1 MPPTTDPAA
10 DASNPLTRTAL
21 AAAGE
26 PSRES
31 LRDVGSAFGRTRL
44 RTLVSLRW
52 MAIAGQA
59 GAVLFVNYGLGF
71 ELPLAACLAA
81 IGASAWLN
89 VALMAVFPAQH
100 LSSPA
105 ETAGQLAFDT
115 VQVAVLIGLT
125 GGLENPFLLMILA
138 PVTVGASRLLPA
150 YAGMLALLALA
161 CCAGMALWGLDLPWR
176 AGEALVIPPLY
187 QAGQLAAVAIGLVF
201 FTVSAWRTGRDEAKL
216 VSALDAV
223 QAVLSREQQLSAL
236 GALAAATAHEL
247 GTPLA
252 TIHLAAKELQRSV
265 KPGQPLRE
273 DIELIVEQ
281 AERCRA
287 ILKQISQRRHM
298 TDAAMAR
305 TPLPSLIEEAAE
317 PHSGGGIH
325 VQCSCSPLAGGSE
338 SQEKAPEVVRRP
350 EIIHALGAFIENA
363 VSFAAR
369 EVSVNARWSDEEI
382 RIYITDDGPGFAP
395 TVLAKLGEPYFSER
409 SIEQRGGGMGLG
421 FFIAVTLLERTGA
434 RVTPYN
440 RQLPAKG
447 AVIRVVWPRAAIE
460 AGPGWIEG

>member
-1 MPPTTDPAA
+1 MA
-10 DASNPLTRTAL
+10 DHIATAL
-21 AAAGE
+21 PPARLPATTSLE
-26 PSRES
+26 PARVEA
-31 LRDVGSAFGRTRL
+31 LRSVGAAFGRTRL

-59 GAVLFVNYGLGF
+59 VAVLFVHYLLGF

-81 IGASAWLN
+81 VGASAWLN

-115 VQVAVLIGLT
+115 VQVSVLIGLT
-125 GGLENPFLLMILA
+125 GGLQNPFLLMILA

-150 YAGMLALLALA
+150 YAGLLAVIALI
-161 CCAGMALWGLDLPWR
+161 CCGGMWMWGLDLPWR
-176 AGEALVIPPLY
+176 QDQELAIPPLY
-187 QAGQLAAVAIGLVF
+187 QLGQLVAVAIALIF
-201 FTVSAWRTGRDEAKL
+201 FTVSAWRTGRDEARL

-223 QAVLSREQQLSAL
+223 QAVLAREQQLSAL

-252 TIHLAAKELQRSV
+252 TIHLAARELGRSV
-265 KPGQPLRE
+265 KAGHPARE
-273 DIELIVEQ
+273 DVELIIDQ

-305 TPLPSLIEEAAE
+305 ATLPGLIEEAAE
-317 PHSGGGIH
+317 PHRAGGIH
-325 VQCSCSPLAGGSE
+325 IQCSSSPLAGGSGE
-338 SQEKAPEVVRRP
+338 ERAPQVLRKP
-350 EIIHALGAFIENA
+350 EILHALGAFIENA
-363 VSFAAR
+363 ASFAAR
-369 EVSVNARWSDEEI
+369 EVSVNARWSAEEV

-395 TVLAKLGEPYFSER
+395 SVLAKLGEPYFSER
-409 SIEQRGGGMGLG
+409 RIEQRGGGMGLG
-421 FFIAVTLLERTGA
+421 FFIACTLLERSGA

-440 RQLPAKG
+440 RQFPAKG
-447 AVIRVVWPRAAIE
+447 AVVRIAWPRAAIE
-460 AGPGWIEG
+460 APEGWIEG

>member
-1 MPPTTDPAA
+1 MADHNATASGPANLPTTMSLDPA
-10 DASNPLTRTAL
+10 RVEAL
-21 AAAGE
+21 R
-26 PSRES
+26 S
-31 LRDVGSAFGRTRL
+31 VGAAFGRTRL

-59 GAVLFVNYGLGF
+59 VAVVFVHYLLRF

-81 IGASAWLN
+81 VGASAWLN

-115 VQVAVLIGLT
+115 VQVSVLIGLT
-125 GGLENPFLLMILA
+125 GGLQNPFLLMILA

-150 YAGMLALLALA
+150 YAGLLAVIALI
-161 CCAGMALWGLDLPWR
+161 CCGGMWMWGLDLPWR
-176 AGEALVIPPLY
+176 RDQVLAIPPLY
-187 QAGQLAAVAIGLVF
+187 QLGQLVAVAIGLIF
-201 FTVSAWRTGRDEAKL
+201 FTVSAWRTGRDEARL

-223 QAVLSREQQLSAL
+223 QAVLAREQQLSAL

-252 TIHLAAKELQRSV
+252 TIHLAARELGRSV
-265 KPGQPLRE
+265 KPGHPARE
-273 DIELIVEQ
+273 DVELIIDQ
-281 AERCRA
+281 AERCRT

-305 TPLPSLIEEAAE
+305 ATLPGLIEEAAE
-317 PHSGGGIH
+317 PHRAGGIH
-325 VQCSCSPLAGGSE
+325 IQCSSSPLAGGSGE
-338 SQEKAPEVVRRP
+338 ERAPDVLRKP

-363 VSFAAR
+363 ASFAAR
-369 EVSVNARWSDEEI
+369 EVSVNARWSAEEV

-395 TVLAKLGEPYFSER
+395 SVLAKLGEPYFSER
-409 SIEQRGGGMGLG
+409 RIEQRGGGMGLG
-421 FFIAVTLLERTGA
+421 FFIACTLLERSGA

-440 RQLPAKG
+440 RQFPAKG
-447 AVIRVVWPRAAIE
+447 AVVRIAWPRKAIE
-460 AGPGWIEG
+460 APEGWIEG